1 MSSAPSPLSYVYDGR
16 VCRGFV
22 ISRGKL
28 GFEAFDREQRS
39 LGLFKT
45 APEAANAVFTAA
57 ANERGAG

>member
-22 ISRGKL
+22 ISREKL

-39 LGLFKT
+39 LGT
-45 APEAANAVFTAA
+45 YPTQRAA
-57 ANERGAG
+57 ADAIMERAA